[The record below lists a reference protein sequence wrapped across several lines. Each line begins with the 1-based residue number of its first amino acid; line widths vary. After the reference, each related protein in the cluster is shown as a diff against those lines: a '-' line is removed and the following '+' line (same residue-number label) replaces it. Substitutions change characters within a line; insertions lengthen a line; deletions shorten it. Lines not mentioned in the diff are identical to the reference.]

1 MDQCEYSK
9 PSTGL
14 EKHILDL
21 DNYTHNEI
29 AKIYNYIDSKIIIFL
44 QNNTQSINELQNR
57 VCNME
62 DKLQQATQLCEL
74 KCNDVI
80 AIKRQIDSLKIQEN
94 DESIKLRNTLDE
106 KDTQK
111 SEKKANLSESS
122 TSTSYLDDI
131 EFLKSELKNI
141 KEQLNSSPFS
151 NQKIYLESDE
161 EIPHHMK
168 EESYEVNS
176 NILTIPSRITQ
187 IISQT
192 LNSADQSSA
201 NIILEFS
208 DSTESAE
215 ESSQSFNEREIE
227 LAPVASEET
236 LFGTSNED
244 EIKFNELS
252 QKVEQLIQEND
263 SLKKDVAA
271 LKQASAM
278 SAQAQLDR
286 AIEDA
291 SEALRKSMDAAMA
304 ADDARSEAAEV
315 AAKTFDAISKAN
327 AASFMSAEAE
337 FRAAAANEKADLI
350 VSDNNKM
357 NVDIRCLKYEVKK
370 LRARVRSLEESDS
383 VDLLDDKL
391 DIFAE
396 KVAQVSAKIKRLK
409 AEVKRLRG
417 AAGEDQQAAVA
428 ALACRVDEACVQSAR
443 ACEIAAKADKAGRS
457 RAGEVMDRVDS
468 LAADGREVKADVAAL
483 RQEVERLK
491 DWRRQEEEKPQRR
504 FGRRKKASTILI

>member
-278 SAQAQLDR
+278 SGREDVRRDQQGERGVVHVSRGRVPGGRGEREGGPDR
-286 AIEDA
+286 
-291 SEALRKSMDAAMA
+291 LRQQQDE
-304 ADDARSEAAEV
+304 RRHQV
-315 AAKTFDAISKAN
+315 PQ
-327 AASFMSAEAE
+327 
-337 FRAAAANEKADLI
+337 
-350 VSDNNKM
+350 
-357 NVDIRCLKYEVKK
+357 
-370 LRARVRSLEESDS
+370 ESDS

-409 AEVKRLRG
+409 AEGRRGLRP
-417 AAGEDQQAAVA
+417 
-428 ALACRVDEACVQSAR
+428 
-443 ACEIAAKADKAGRS
+443 
-457 RAGEVMDRVDS
+457 
-468 LAADGREVKADVAAL
+468 VKADVAAL